1 MGMILL
7 IKAGYNI
14 MVLGKLLAI
23 KLMCYGY
30 KVLTYGGKTTVIY
43 SMNIFVDIWGNKGDK
58 YGKYSSKYGVQRC

>member
-1 MGMILL
+1 
-7 IKAGYNI
+7 